1 MCIFAATNIF
11 YMELELQKIYNI
23 LSSFLGDS
31 KSEFD
36 GKNMQLQFPC
46 PNCVEKYGKAEER
59 KFNLEINLSKQLFH
73 CWKCS
78 DEGDE
83 MHGSILKLIKL
94 YGNDQLLKDY
104 KETIH
109 SLRESKMYKLN
120 FSDEDFN
127 IDTKSV
133 EIDDL
138 KLPKTFK
145 PLREGKYVPKSVQ
158 EYLSSRGIGWD
169 IINRYNLGYTEYSK
183 DDFMSSYRVYIPSY
197 DKYGDLNYWTGRD
210 YLNRDKVVKYFN
222 PKVERKNVIF
232 NEEKLQWD
240 ADITLVEGPFDHI
253 VVPNSVPLLGK
264 VLNKE
269 FKLYWEIFKNANAN
283 INIFLDGDAFE
294 SVKAIY
300 KELNHGDLYNR
311 IRYIP
316 VEPELDPSKIYEIYG
331 YEGIIEYLKSATKI
345 DEITL

>member
-1 MCIFAATNIF
+1 
-11 YMELELQKIYNI
+11 METELNRIYSILE
-23 LSSFLGDS
+23 SFLGEA
-31 KSEFD
+31 KNGFD

-46 PNCVEKYGKAEER
+46 PRCIENKGEREAHKYNCEVNIQIG
-59 KFNLEINLSKQLFH
+59 KFN
-73 CWKCS
+73 CWACS
-78 DEGDE
+78 NEGEEE

-94 YGNDQLLKDY
+94 YGNEQLLKEY
-104 KETIH
+104 KDAIH

-120 FSDEDFN
+120 FSDDDFN

-138 KLPKTFK
+138 RLPKSFK
-145 PLREGKYVPKSVQ
+145 YLNKNKPVPKDVAN
-158 EYLSSRGIGWD
+158 YLKSRGIGWD
-169 IINRYNLGYTEYSK
+169 IIERFSMGYTEYTK
-183 DDFMSSYRVYIPSY
+183 DSIMPSYRVYIPSY

-210 YLNRDKVVKYFN
+210 YLNRDKIVKYYN
-222 PKVERKNVIF
+222 PKVERRGIIF

-264 VLNKE
+264 VLNKD
-269 FKLYWEIFKNANAN
+269 FKLYWEILKNAKGK
-283 INIFLDGDAFE
+283 INIMLDNDAFDA
-294 SVKAIY
+294 VKNIY

-316 VEPELDPSKIYEIYG
+316 IDEKYGKDPSDIYQRYG
-331 YEGIIEYLKSATKI
+331 YEGIVAHLKSAQKI
-345 DEITL
+345 EEVYL

>member
-1 MCIFAATNIF
+1 M
-11 YMELELQKIYNI
+11 KSI
-23 LSSFLGDS
+23 LDSFLGDS
-31 KSEFD
+31 KQDLTESY
-36 GKNMQLQFPC
+36 QLEYPC
-46 PNCVEKYGKAEER
+46 PRCIEKYGNNEIRKYNCSISLR
-59 KFNLEINLSKQLFH
+59 LQKFN

-94 YGNDQLLKDY
+94 YGNDTLLKEY
-104 KETIH
+104 KEAIH

-120 FSDEDFN
+120 FSDDEFN

-138 KLPKTFK
+138 SLPKEY
-145 PLREGKYVPKSVQ
+145 RRIIEGKFVPGKVI
-158 EYLSSRGIGWD
+158 EYLSSRGIGYD
-169 IINRYNLGYTEYSK
+169 IIERYSIGYVSYSAENYA
-183 DDFMSSYRVYIPSY
+183 SAYRIYIPSY

-210 YLNRDKVVKYFN
+210 YMKRDKVVKYFN
-222 PKVERKNVIF
+222 PKVERKNIIF

-264 VLNKE
+264 VLNKD
-269 FKLYWEIFKNANAN
+269 FKLYWDIIKNAKAN
-283 INIFLDGDAFE
+283 INIMLDGDAYDA
-294 SVKAIY
+294 VKKIY

-316 VEPELDPSKIYEIYG
+316 VDGDLDPSKIYEIYG
-331 YEGIIEYLKSATKI
+331 NKGIVEYLKAARQI
-345 DEITL
+345 DEIELF

>member
-1 MCIFAATNIF
+1 MIPDEIFK
-11 YMELELQKIYNI
+11 MKNI
-23 LSSFLGDS
+23 LDSFLGEPKQELTES
-31 KSEFD
+31 Y
-36 GKNMQLQFPC
+36 QLEYPC
-46 PNCVEKYGKAEER
+46 PRCIEKYGNGENR
-59 KFNLEINLSKQLFH
+59 KFNCSVSLRLQKFN

-94 YGNDQLLKDY
+94 YGNEQLLKDY

-138 KLPKTFK
+138 RLPKTFK
-145 PLREGKYVPKSVQ
+145 PLIEGKYVPKNVQ

-283 INIFLDGDAFE
+283 INIFLDNDIPDSG
-294 SVKAIY
+294 KNIY
-300 KELNHGDLYNR
+300 SLLNHDRLYNK
-311 IRYIP
+311 IKIISTD
-316 VEPELDPSKIYEIYG
+316 LGKDPSEIYENYG
-331 YEGIIEYLKSATKI
+331 YEGIINCLKNAKKI
-345 DEITL
+345 PENELFF